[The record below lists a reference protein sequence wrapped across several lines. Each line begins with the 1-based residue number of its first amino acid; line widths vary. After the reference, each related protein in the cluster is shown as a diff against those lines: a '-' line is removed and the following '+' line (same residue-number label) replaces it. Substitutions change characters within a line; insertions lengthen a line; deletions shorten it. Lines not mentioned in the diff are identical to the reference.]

1 MQSLAWLKQ
10 LGLKLN
16 MTEQIRY
23 ANTAQ
28 TSLHSN
34 DEFVKFFTR
43 YAARYGSGSYRKPLQ
58 SSNSKQSLVL
68 FEFSMEQYVYRFSHK
83 LFSLRTFFT
92 LLVLAEI

>member
-28 TSLHSN
+28 TSLPSN

-43 YAARYGSGSYRKPLQ
+43 YAARYGTVPVHTGNLYNLQ
-58 SSNSKQSLVL
+58 TQNSP
-68 FEFSMEQYVYRFSHK
+68 
-83 LFSLRTFFT
+83 
-92 LLVLAEI
+92 